1 MQPGALHP
9 DHLRE
14 RQKLRNGIRSQSVNA
29 TGERLGEFHR
39 SCGSSRHARRG
50 GGFRELQHA
59 RRQSSVG
66 WRAGLDGHGFE
77 GCGRLDPKVE
87 ARIPGIRVY
96 AFGHLGDG
104 NAHFNLSQPVGADTD
119 AFLARW
125 GEINRAVHDITM
137 AMGGSFSAEHGIGR
151 LKRDDLK
158 RYKSP
163 VEIALMQRLKQALDP
178 QGIMNPGKV
187 V

>member
-1 MQPGALHP
+1 MVEA
-9 DHLRE
+9 
-14 RQKLRNGIRSQSVNA
+14 QKPEG
-29 TGERLGEFHR
+29 
-39 SCGSSRHARRG
+39 GSIKHDVSLPLSRVAD
-50 GGFRELQHA
+50 FIVEA
-59 RRQSSVG
+59 S
-66 WRAGLDGHGFE
+66 AE
-77 GCGRLDPKVE
+77 VE
-87 ARIPGIRVY
+87 ARIPGIRVV

-104 NAHFNLSQPVGADTD
+104 NVHFNLSQPVGADTD
-119 AFLARW
+119 AFLAES
-125 GEINRAVHDITM
+125 GEINRAVHDIAM

-163 VEIALMQRLKQALDP
+163 VEIALMQRLKHALDP